1 MEEKIAQILK
11 KEAEMGVKAQQIRLE
26 EQGLK
31 EASEKVL
38 AEKMKELEVKIS
50 AVREKEGDYIRK
62 QAQLG
67 QGLQQL
73 QEKQKKQ
80 DEILATKES
89 NLKRD
94 REALDAEKTQYK

>member
-1 MEEKIAQILK
+1 MK

-50 AVREKEGDYIRK
+50 KKKGITQESRLSWGRAYNNCKKIKKNRRRFWRLRK
-62 QAQLG
+62 V
-67 QGLQQL
+67 
-73 QEKQKKQ
+73 
-80 DEILATKES
+80 I
-89 NLKRD
+89 
-94 REALDAEKTQYK
+94 